1 MKKAPLSQGCS
12 KIGHNRL
19 PGQQEGGWAP
29 RTCPECGKLF
39 EPNVRNQL
47 FCTPKHNTDW
57 NNRAGARG
65 KVLAPLAFAARA
77 TRNGTQGPEDLRQIG
92 RRASNA
98 QNRLIREWRDEDRAA
113 GRMDATTF
121 LRQRVKHGLF
131 DLP

>member
-1 MKKAPLSQGCS
+1 MKKAPALRTCSQM
-12 KIGHNRL
+12 GHNRT

-39 EPNVRNQL
+39 EPNRRNQL
-47 FCTPKHNTDW
+47 FCSAQHKAAW
-57 NNRAGARG
+57 ENRATVRG

-77 TRNGTQGPEDLRQIG
+77 TRNGTQGPQDLREIG

-98 QNRLIREWRDEDRAA
+98 QNRLIREWRDEDHAA

-131 DLP
+131 DLV